1 MTSPSATR
9 PAPTTVAAFGLV
21 GLGAAVGTTV
31 RWAAGLAAPVA
42 DGPLQ
47 PQLLVTL
54 AINLLGSFLLGM
66 LVGRLTLLADT
77 GRMSAGRAAR
87 LRLLLG
93 TGVLGGF
100 TTYSAFAL
108 EAVTT
113 ARGGSATF
121 ALLGLVYAALS
132 VAAGVTLA
140 WAGLRAGR
148 RGDRT
153 PDVGG
158 DDGEGT
164 ATAREET

>member
-1 MTSPSATR
+1 MTR
-9 PAPTTVAAFGLV
+9 PFATTAAAFGLV
-21 GLGAAVGTTV
+21 GLGAAAGTTL
-31 RWAAGLAAPVA
+31 RWAAGLAVPVA

-54 AINLLGSFLLGM
+54 AINLLGSFLLGS

-77 GRMSAGRAAR
+77 GRMSAARAAR

-113 ARGGSATF
+113 AQGGTAAD
-121 ALLGLVYAALS
+121 ALLGVAYVALS

-148 RGDRT
+148 RVDRT
-153 PDVGG
+153 PDTGG
-158 DDGEGT
+158 DEGEVEGGRVDGS
-164 ATAREET
+164 AP